1 MKHGRAWL
9 GILFLLA
16 FVIHGKGAAE
26 DEVRVRLQ
34 IFRTVGDMY
43 LEETSLRENIWA
55 DSREAWER
63 AKKSVTLFD
72 HGHLRL
78 GENRL
83 EINERG
89 CYWNRSQ
96 LTFREGHRVKLPED
110 RIRLI
115 YSPSVRMETGKYST
129 VKIESKQ
136 LFEYFEKRE
145 DGLCEPKRMELPTGL
160 TIEMRPFRER
170 HDRIRFREMK
180 ITLRSVGKREKIPGL
195 GLQVG
200 RPILETHEYVL
211 PLRVRARRNY
221 GILLRPGGGHGAIF
235 MRLFAEIDR
244 D

>member
-1 MKHGRAWL
+1 MKHGGVCL
-9 GILFLLA
+9 GILCFLV
-16 FVIHGKGAAE
+16 FAASGE
-26 DEVRVRLQ
+26 AVAEGGVRVRLQ

-55 DSREAWER
+55 ESREDWER
-63 AKKSVTLFD
+63 VKKSVTLFD

-78 GENRL
+78 GDNRL

-96 LTFREGHRVKLPED
+96 LTFREGDRVKLPED

-115 YSPSVRMETGKYST
+115 HSPSVRMETRKYST

-136 LFEYFEKRE
+136 LFEYFERRE

-160 TIEMRPFRER
+160 TIGIRPQIEKDDWILFK
-170 HDRIRFREMK
+170 EMK

-195 GLQVG
+195 ELQVG
-200 RPILETHEYVL
+200 RPILETQQYVL
-211 PLRVRARRNY
+211 GLRVRPRRNY
-221 GILLRPGGGHGAIF
+221 GILLRPGDGHGAIF
-235 MRLFAEIDR
+235 IRLFADLDR